1 MEVLPFFVF
10 STLRLHS
17 ERSSTPDH
25 THHRLSWCP
34 YVAQEEGED
43 EEEGW
48 LLAVSHGCEVRWKK
62 RGREGG
68 REDDGVFVVIR
79 VQKVMEIL
87 PKSCL
92 IFSAKW

>member
-1 MEVLPFFVF
+1 MEVLPFCVF

-17 ERSSTPDH
+17 ERSSAPDH

-48 LLAVSHGCEVRWKK
+48 LLAVSHGCEVS
-62 RGREGG
+62 GEEGMCG
-68 REDDGVFVVIR
+68 SGCICIR
-79 VQKVMEIL
+79 VKKVMEIL
-87 PKSCL
+87 P
-92 IFSAKW
+92 